1 MKKVLISLAAV
12 AALAA
17 CNKAEVVDLAPQ
29 TPITFANAFVDNAT
43 KTAVDN
49 SYGSGTAL
57 TQFNVWGT
65 VTGSSNSAVNI
76 YNGSSVTGTVGAN
89 VWNCSDVQYW
99 IVGAK
104 YDFMAIAGVANESGV
119 AQGVTVDDGTGM
131 PTKITYNA
139 ETQKD
144 VLFVKN
150 ATYTALA
157 NNSPVN
163 FVFNHILSKVKFTVN
178 NTTPT
183 GSGVS
188 VNTDYVYVV
197 KDMKILNAPNTAEFI
212 VANYLDNSSE
222 TNPWE
227 VKATVADVGFGH
239 ATTTYATDGDFAY
252 IAPGVTGV
260 ESHYERLVIPAT
272 YGSTN
277 KLKVSFTVELYKKSG
292 DTYDKINSDGYTKD
306 IEVAFVP
313 GYAYNFVINVGLDK
327 PIEFKVTT
335 NPGWTPSTPGVGVL

>member
-49 SYGSGTAL
+49 SYGSGAAL

-65 VTGSSNSAVNI
+65 VTGSNNSAVNI
-76 YNGSSVTGTVGAN
+76 YNGSSVTGTVGEN
-89 VWNCSDVQYW
+89 VWNCSNVQYW

-119 AQGVTVDDGTGM
+119 AQGVTVDSATDM
-131 PTKITYNA
+131 PTMITYDA
-139 ETQKD
+139 TTQKD

-150 ATYTALA
+150 ATYTAQA

-197 KDMKILNAPNTAEFI
+197 KDMKILNAPKTAEFT
-212 VANYLDNSSE
+212 VANYVDDSSV
-222 TNPWE
+222 TNPWD
-227 VKATVADVGFGH
+227 VKTSGAVVGFGH
-239 ATTTYATDGDFAY
+239 ATTTYADNDFAY

-272 YGSTN
+272 YGSAN
-277 KLKVSFTVELYKKSG
+277 KLKVSFTVELYKKFS
-292 DTYDKINSDGYTKD
+292 DTYKLINSDPYNKD
-306 IEVAFVP
+306 VEVTFAP
-313 GYAYNFVINVGLDK
+313 GYAYNFVINVGLNQ

-335 NPGWTPSTPGVGVL
+335 NPGWTTPETPDVDVL